1 MNFHR
6 LHFFGRFLA
15 RVVMW
20 ILFVVVSLFFTLYF
34 LLEHTNLGTYSA
46 TKLTSW
52 LEQRYGVH
60 IAIERVGVRLPASL
74 ELQQTVIYDLRGDT
88 LLWAARASTSLIGFA
103 QGGRRLRFGRTEL
116 HSARLNLRTD
126 STGVMNLTQLLECFK
141 SPTPKQEKSPFKLT
155 IARILFSD
163 LRFSMQQANATE
175 LPGRFSPQNIDFH
188 DIGGVI
194 KYLQV
199 SGDTVRMEIPKLA
212 FRERSGFAAEHFETR
227 MVLCSHYMHFQNIRL
242 QEQNQDIQV
251 PNFRMSYES
260 WASMKDFVH
269 NVSLLLDIQPSVL
282 TPRLLSY
289 FMPLPAVSDFP
300 FHVSGYARGTIA
312 SLHIPYLNVHAADV
326 THLYVQGNLEGLPKV
341 HDAVVNVTVKE
352 FTTSLS
358 DVRQVVNGM
367 GLARFNMPAFAEK
380 ANNLTYKG
388 ELVGFLDDFVAYGRI
403 TSDLGDIGVDVSLR
417 LEENATTHFEGRVAT
432 KRLHIGKLLDNK
444 DLGRTDLSASISGEV
459 SQRSGLKSHTRMTI
473 DNLEFRNY
481 TYHKIDVDG
490 YITPKS
496 YSGELAVRDS
506 SFLFNF
512 QGNVDFSVPVPKFQ
526 FSASAQRIDLRKNHW
541 YEKDSIALLAF
552 EVSAFFEGRKLDDLL
567 GNIAFSQL
575 SYTNQ
580 NGTAHLDGLRLTA
593 FNEGEGKYITAES
606 SAFYLSLWT
615 DRRYDR
621 FIPSMQTMLAER
633 LPALFTQQTVQK
645 KKGEGVLPQDEVQ
658 EHVLYRASLIAGES
672 EELFSVFLPKLYIAP
687 RSELKFEYNATMRKL
702 ALRIK
707 SERLEYNNLEAAD
720 LNLDVQNLD
729 SSAQLDLQIKQGHVA
744 SLVLDSV
751 SLQSTLA
758 ADQLRTTI
766 AAHTSDLGGGQMKL
780 DSEAQFYAMDDE
792 KPTHVVLRLLPS
804 FLQVQDREW
813 RFSRARIYADTSSV
827 EVLNLSA
834 QYQDKRFSLAGRV
847 SRYESDTLRL
857 DLDNVDLAPLAGLLP
872 QYKLK
877 GIVNGY
883 VGVASPISPLNLL
896 GQLQLTNFEINGTYI
911 GSSNLLVRWAGVENP
926 FRLNFENRQVDGH
939 KDIALNAKWS
949 LQGKGFDGTLRLD
962 RCKLQL
968 LDLFTKDALSSE
980 GYVNALLHIQG
991 SVQQPQLEG
1000 ELTFRDAMFTLKKF
1014 NTQILTN
1021 DKVSL
1026 HDQGVYFNNFQ
1037 AKDLNDHSL
1046 SVNGKIDIST
1056 ISRPVFDLTAATQQ
1070 FRVLNTPPSDELYYG
1085 QLWISSL
1092 TRVRGTLANMHL
1104 ETALRTEAGTQLY
1117 FQLPAYAE
1125 AKENKLIEFVES
1137 PTTQVETHTEQE
1149 TKEPRTKSTLN
1160 YTIDLNVTN
1169 DALTQLLVNPRT
1181 GDLLRCRGEGQLRI
1195 ESEPTTNNI
1204 RIFGDYTIQRGEYT
1218 FILQGLLS
1226 KKFKIQAGSV
1236 IRFSGAPEQARAQIE
1251 ASYRVKAALDRLIT
1265 GASSDKYKRRI
1276 PVDCKIVIE
1285 GSLQAPRI
1293 QFKVDVPHADPET
1306 QGLLATALNTDEKVM
1321 RQFAS
1326 LLLMGNFTSENR
1338 TDQIANVPQQGTT
1351 NNANNQQGGNS
1362 DVLLSSFME
1371 LLFNNLNSWIAQIEN
1386 APAIDLG
1393 FNYRPGDAYTKDEA
1407 ELSVSMQWFD
1417 GRLNVDANW
1426 DVNRNNTSSV
1436 VAGDINV
1443 TQQSTFLKNLQ
1454 YKAFA
1459 RSNDDLVFSD
1469 LSPYTAGAGIVFSD
1483 SFNSWS
1489 ELLQRIKQLFSRK
1502 QKTQEENNPTP
1513 DLGNSSNEEEL

>member
-1 MNFHR
+1 M
-6 LHFFGRFLA
+6 
-15 RVVMW
+15 
-20 ILFVVVSLFFTLYF
+20 
-34 LLEHTNLGTYSA
+34 
-46 TKLTSW
+46 
-52 LEQRYGVH
+52 
-60 IAIERVGVRLPASL
+60 
-74 ELQQTVIYDLRGDT
+74 
-88 LLWAARASTSLIGFA
+88 
-103 QGGRRLRFGRTEL
+103 
-116 HSARLNLRTD
+116 
-126 STGVMNLTQLLECFK
+126 
-141 SPTPKQEKSPFKLT
+141 
-155 IARILFSD
+155 
-163 LRFSMQQANATE
+163 
-175 LPGRFSPQNIDFH
+175 
-188 DIGGVI
+188 
-194 KYLQV
+194 
-199 SGDTVRMEIPKLA
+199 
-212 FRERSGFAAEHFETR
+212 
-227 MVLCSHYMHFQNIRL
+227 
-242 QEQNQDIQV
+242 
-251 PNFRMSYES
+251 
-260 WASMKDFVH
+260 
-269 NVSLLLDIQPSVL
+269 
-282 TPRLLSY
+282 
-289 FMPLPAVSDFP
+289 
-300 FHVSGYARGTIA
+300 
-312 SLHIPYLNVHAADV
+312 
-326 THLYVQGNLEGLPKV
+326 
-341 HDAVVNVTVKE
+341 
-352 FTTSLS
+352 
-358 DVRQVVNGM
+358 
-367 GLARFNMPAFAEK
+367 
-380 ANNLTYKG
+380 
-388 ELVGFLDDFVAYGRI
+388 
-403 TSDLGDIGVDVSLR
+403 
-417 LEENATTHFEGRVAT
+417 
-432 KRLHIGKLLDNK
+432 
-444 DLGRTDLSASISGEV
+444 
-459 SQRSGLKSHTRMTI
+459 
-473 DNLEFRNY
+473 
-481 TYHKIDVDG
+481 
-490 YITPKS
+490 
-496 YSGELAVRDS
+496 
-506 SFLFNF
+506 
-512 QGNVDFSVPVPKFQ
+512 
-526 FSASAQRIDLRKNHW
+526 
-541 YEKDSIALLAF
+541 
-552 EVSAFFEGRKLDDLL
+552 
-567 GNIAFSQL
+567 
-575 SYTNQ
+575 
-580 NGTAHLDGLRLTA
+580 
-593 FNEGEGKYITAES
+593 
-606 SAFYLSLWT
+606 
-615 DRRYDR
+615 
-621 FIPSMQTMLAER
+621 
-633 LPALFTQQTVQK
+633 
-645 KKGEGVLPQDEVQ
+645 
-658 EHVLYRASLIAGES
+658 
-672 EELFSVFLPKLYIAP
+672 
-687 RSELKFEYNATMRKL
+687 
-702 ALRIK
+702 
-707 SERLEYNNLEAAD
+707 
-720 LNLDVQNLD
+720 
-729 SSAQLDLQIKQGHVA
+729 
-744 SLVLDSV
+744 
-751 SLQSTLA
+751 
-758 ADQLRTTI
+758 
-766 AAHTSDLGGGQMKL
+766 
-780 DSEAQFYAMDDE
+780 
-792 KPTHVVLRLLPS
+792 
-804 FLQVQDREW
+804 
-813 RFSRARIYADTSSV
+813 
-827 EVLNLSA
+827 
-834 QYQDKRFSLAGRV
+834 
-847 SRYESDTLRL
+847 
-857 DLDNVDLAPLAGLLP
+857 
-872 QYKLK
+872 
-877 GIVNGY
+877 
-883 VGVASPISPLNLL
+883 
-896 GQLQLTNFEINGTYI
+896 
-911 GSSNLLVRWAGVENP
+911 
-926 FRLNFENRQVDGH
+926 
-939 KDIALNAKWS
+939 
-949 LQGKGFDGTLRLD
+949 
-962 RCKLQL
+962 
-968 LDLFTKDALSSE
+968 
-980 GYVNALLHIQG
+980 
-991 SVQQPQLEG
+991 QQPQLEG

-1251 ASYRVKAALDRLIT
+1251 ASYRVKAALDRLIA

-1338 TDQIANVPQQGTT
+1338 TDQIANVPQQGAT

>member
-1 MNFHR
+1 
-6 LHFFGRFLA
+6 
-15 RVVMW
+15 
-20 ILFVVVSLFFTLYF
+20 
-34 LLEHTNLGTYSA
+34 
-46 TKLTSW
+46 
-52 LEQRYGVH
+52 
-60 IAIERVGVRLPASL
+60 
-74 ELQQTVIYDLRGDT
+74 
-88 LLWAARASTSLIGFA
+88 
-103 QGGRRLRFGRTEL
+103 
-116 HSARLNLRTD
+116 
-126 STGVMNLTQLLECFK
+126 
-141 SPTPKQEKSPFKLT
+141 
-155 IARILFSD
+155 
-163 LRFSMQQANATE
+163 
-175 LPGRFSPQNIDFH
+175 
-188 DIGGVI
+188 
-194 KYLQV
+194 
-199 SGDTVRMEIPKLA
+199 
-212 FRERSGFAAEHFETR
+212 
-227 MVLCSHYMHFQNIRL
+227 
-242 QEQNQDIQV
+242 
-251 PNFRMSYES
+251 
-260 WASMKDFVH
+260 
-269 NVSLLLDIQPSVL
+269 
-282 TPRLLSY
+282 
-289 FMPLPAVSDFP
+289 
-300 FHVSGYARGTIA
+300 
-312 SLHIPYLNVHAADV
+312 
-326 THLYVQGNLEGLPKV
+326 
-341 HDAVVNVTVKE
+341 
-352 FTTSLS
+352 
-358 DVRQVVNGM
+358 
-367 GLARFNMPAFAEK
+367 
-380 ANNLTYKG
+380 
-388 ELVGFLDDFVAYGRI
+388 
-403 TSDLGDIGVDVSLR
+403 
-417 LEENATTHFEGRVAT
+417 
-432 KRLHIGKLLDNK
+432 
-444 DLGRTDLSASISGEV
+444 
-459 SQRSGLKSHTRMTI
+459 
-473 DNLEFRNY
+473 
-481 TYHKIDVDG
+481 
-490 YITPKS
+490 
-496 YSGELAVRDS
+496 
-506 SFLFNF
+506 
-512 QGNVDFSVPVPKFQ
+512 
-526 FSASAQRIDLRKNHW
+526 
-541 YEKDSIALLAF
+541 
-552 EVSAFFEGRKLDDLL
+552 
-567 GNIAFSQL
+567 
-575 SYTNQ
+575 
-580 NGTAHLDGLRLTA
+580 
-593 FNEGEGKYITAES
+593 
-606 SAFYLSLWT
+606 
-615 DRRYDR
+615 
-621 FIPSMQTMLAER
+621 
-633 LPALFTQQTVQK
+633 
-645 KKGEGVLPQDEVQ
+645 
-658 EHVLYRASLIAGES
+658 
-672 EELFSVFLPKLYIAP
+672 
-687 RSELKFEYNATMRKL
+687 
-702 ALRIK
+702 
-707 SERLEYNNLEAAD
+707 
-720 LNLDVQNLD
+720 
-729 SSAQLDLQIKQGHVA
+729 
-744 SLVLDSV
+744 
-751 SLQSTLA
+751 
-758 ADQLRTTI
+758 
-766 AAHTSDLGGGQMKL
+766 MKL
-780 DSEAQFYAMDDE
+780 DSEAQFYARDDE

-896 GQLQLTNFEINGTYI
+896 GQLQLTNFEINDTYI
-911 GSSNLLVRWAGVENP
+911 GCSNLLVRWAGVENP

-1251 ASYRVKAALDRLIT
+1251 ASYRVKAALDRLIA

-1338 TDQIANVPQQGTT
+1338 TDQIANVPQQGAT

-1443 TQQSTFLKNLQ
+1443 TQRLHAPMTILCLATLVPIQQEQELCFPTRSTVGLSYYNASNSCLVVNKRHRKKTIPRPTWATPPTRKS
-1454 YKAFA
+1454 YKHS
-1459 RSNDDLVFSD
+1459 RC
-1469 LSPYTAGAGIVFSD
+1469 T
-1483 SFNSWS
+1483 
-1489 ELLQRIKQLFSRK
+1489 KQLGR
-1502 QKTQEENNPTP
+1502 
-1513 DLGNSSNEEEL
+1513 LGNSGSCLYSPKRAEPLPEREV